1 MTLKHLAQGASVA
14 LMLAGCATTAVP
26 HELMASSQGAIR
38 AAEEIGAE
46 KVPSAALHLQLAK
59 EQADRANTCIKDGD
73 NLRARYILQ
82 RAEADADLALA
93 LAREA
98 PLRAE
103 AQKAVDELQAV
114 KQKIAQ

>member
-1 MTLKHLAQGASVA
+1 MNLKHLAQGAT
-14 LMLAGCATTAVP
+14 LAVLLTGCATTAVP
-26 HELMASSQGAIR
+26 HELIASSQGAIR

-59 EQADRANTCIKDGD
+59 EQADRANTLIREGD
-73 NLRARYILQ
+73 NMRASYVLQ
-82 RAEADADLALA
+82 RAAADADLALA

-103 AQKAVDELQAV
+103 AQKAVDDLQSV